1 MHPADQQTL
10 DWFARTRDKTTVLS
24 ERIPADLFNR
34 AIEGEIGDAEAVLF
48 HIARAADWW
57 MGKTILD
64 GKSANID
71 YETGRD
77 GVLDALVRSKH
88 RLLSFF
94 TPDEH
99 GSARMDAL
107 HEMADGVTRRAEI
120 EEGGTPDWVG
130 REWVHYIT
138 SHEVHHRGRI
148 VLAMRVWG
156 CGEFP
161 FLP

>member
-1 MHPADQQTL
+1 MHAADQQTL
-10 DWFARTRDKTTVLS
+10 DWFTRTRDKTKLLA
-24 ERIPADLFNR
+24 ERIPNELFNR
-34 AIEGEIGDAEAVLF
+34 AIDGEIGDAEEVLF
-48 HIARAADWW
+48 HVARAADWW

-64 GKSANID
+64 GGSANID

-77 GVLDALVRSKH
+77 GVLDALNRSKQ
-88 RLLSFF
+88 RLLRFF
-94 TPDEH
+94 TADEQ
-99 GSARMDAL
+99 GSHRMDAR

-120 EEGGTPDWVG
+120 EEGGTPDWIG

-156 CGEFP
+156 FGEFP